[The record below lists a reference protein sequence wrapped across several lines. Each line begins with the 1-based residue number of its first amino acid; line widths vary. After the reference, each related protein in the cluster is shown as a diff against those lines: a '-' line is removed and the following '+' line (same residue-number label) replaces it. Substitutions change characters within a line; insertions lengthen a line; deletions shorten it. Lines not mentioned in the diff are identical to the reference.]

1 MSDEQTRLW
10 RVLRSS
16 TAAFSVG
23 CPRPQD
29 TDGETMPEFGA
40 LVKVVRTNGD
50 IIYGLIHDVRIEDD
64 AFVRQLVAAAVN
76 EPEIIE
82 DQRQKRQVPIEVS
95 VLAVGHGRDLDVYH
109 RLPPQPPGA
118 LDDVIPCNAAEMV
131 RFSERQDWLRL
142 VLAAPNVPAEQ
153 LIGAA
158 LRRAALARPPD
169 QRNAYLVGA
178 GRELAR
184 LLADNLVQLDGIL
197 RQLHL

>member
-1 MSDEQTRLW
+1 MSDDKVRLW

-16 TAAFSVG
+16 TTAFSVG
-23 CPRPQD
+23 CPRPEPAD
-29 TDGETMPEFGA
+29 NEAMPEFGA
-40 LVKVVRTNGD
+40 LVKVVRPNGD

-76 EPEIIE
+76 EPEMLE
-82 DQRQKRQVPIEVS
+82 DQRQKRQVPIEVN
-95 VLAVGHGRDLDVYH
+95 VLAVGHGRGLDVYH

-118 LDDVIPCNAAEMV
+118 LDDVILCNAAEMV
-131 RFSERQDWLRL
+131 RFSERHDWLRL
-142 VLAAPNVPAEQ
+142 VLAAPNVSAEQ

-158 LRRAALARPPD
+158 LRRAALSRPPD

-184 LLADNLVQLDGIL
+184 LLADDLLRLDGIL
-197 RQLHL
+197 RQLR

>member
-1 MSDEQTRLW
+1 M
-10 RVLRSS
+10 LRSS
-16 TAAFSVG
+16 TTAFSVG
-23 CPRPQD
+23 CPRPE
-29 TDGETMPEFGA
+29 TADGESMPEFGA
-40 LVKVVRTNGD
+40 LVKVVRANGD

-64 AFVRQLVAAAVN
+64 AFVRQLVAAAFDQ
-76 EPEIIE
+76 PEMIE

-95 VLAVGHGRDLDVYH
+95 VLAVGHGRDLDVHH

-118 LDDVIPCNAAEMV
+118 LDDVIPCNAAEIV

-142 VLAAPNVPAEQ
+142 VLAAPNVSAEQ

-158 LRRAALARPPD
+158 LRRAALSRPPD

-184 LLADNLVQLDGIL
+184 LLADDLVRLDGIL
-197 RQLHL
+197 RQLRL